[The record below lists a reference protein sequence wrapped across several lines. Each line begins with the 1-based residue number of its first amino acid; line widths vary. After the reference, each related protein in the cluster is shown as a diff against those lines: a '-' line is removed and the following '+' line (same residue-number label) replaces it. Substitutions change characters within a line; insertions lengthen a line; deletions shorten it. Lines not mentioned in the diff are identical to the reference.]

1 MRDEKKDAKKD
12 PKQLTIGGMLLLFLK
27 GTVGLFVCGGIFA
40 CLSALAN
47 MVRPKIIEWTVDGI
61 LGEDDDSIPAFL
73 MRFFAERGGITWLRS
88 HLWVPA
94 LAVIGITL
102 AAVICRYIYEMSVV
116 RGGERFV
123 CQMRDHL
130 FDHIEHLSVAWHSAH
145 KTGDII
151 QRCTDDVEEVKT
163 FLSDHFINFF
173 SMLMTLILALVFMFR
188 IEWRLALI
196 PLASTPV
203 ILGISLWFHKGIGK
217 GFLACDENEGILS
230 TIAQENLSGVRVVR
244 AFGRERAEREK
255 FFEQNET
262 VTGKWVDLGRF
273 MTFFFFW
280 VDTLGGL
287 VLLLVLAVG
296 TVMCVRGNLTVGAL
310 IAMISYV
317 TMMLHPLRMMGRI
330 LNELSR
336 ATVSVRRL
344 FVIMSAP
351 VEEDEPDAVPAPMDR
366 DIIFEHIR
374 FRYPGQPELL
384 HDLSFRIPAGSVLGI
399 LGTTGSGK
407 STLVQLLNRFYPLS
421 PGEGSITVGGVD
433 IRKMPAAWVRKNIG
447 YVMQE
452 PFLFSRSI
460 AENIG
465 ITQEVPDMEEI
476 EKVTEIAALSET
488 VARFPHGYDT
498 FVGERGVSLSGGQ
511 KQRAAIARALAQEAP
526 ILVFDDALS
535 AVDAE
540 TDAQIRHN
548 LKEAMAS
555 ATVILIS
562 HRLTTLMEA
571 DQILVF
577 KDGKIIDAGTHEELI
592 SRPGLYR
599 EIYEIQ
605 SGKEDAV
612 E

>member
-1 MRDEKKDAKKD
+1 MENEKSEPELKNIWD
-12 PKQLTIGGMLLLFLK
+12 MLLLFLK
-27 GTVGLFVCGGIFA
+27 GTKWLFALAAVFA
-40 CLSALAN
+40 CFSALAD

-61 LGEDDDSIPAFL
+61 LGDSSDSLPSFL
-73 MRFFAERGGITWLRS
+73 TNFFAGRGGIEWLRY

-94 LAVIGITL
+94 VAVIAVTL
-102 AAVICRYIYEMSVV
+102 VAVILRYVYQMCVV
-116 RGGERFV
+116 RGGEKFV

-130 FDHIEHLSVAWHSAH
+130 FWHIEHLSVAWHSSH

-151 QRCTDDVEEVKT
+151 QRCTDDVEEVKM
-163 FLSDHFINFF
+163 FLSEQFVNFF

-196 PLASTPV
+196 ALASAPV
-203 ILGISLWFHKGIGK
+203 IIGISLWFHRGIGK
-217 GFLACDENEGILS
+217 GFLDCDENEGILS

-244 AFGRERAEREK
+244 AFGKERAEREK
-255 FFEQNET
+255 FYDQNET

-273 MTFFFFW
+273 MTLFFFW
-280 VDTLGGL
+280 VDTLGSL
-287 VLLLVLAVG
+287 VLLLVLVAG

-317 TMMLHPLRMMGRI
+317 MMMLHPVRMMGRI

-336 ATVSVRRL
+336 ATVSLRRL

-351 VEEDEPDAVPAPMDR
+351 VEEDAPDAAEAPMDR
-366 DIIFEHIR
+366 DIVFEHVT
-374 FRYPGQPELL
+374 FHYPDQPELL
-384 HDLSFRIPAGSVLGI
+384 HDISFSVPAGSVLGI
-399 LGTTGSGK
+399 LGTTGGGK
-407 STLVQLLNRFYPLS
+407 STLIQLLNRFHPL
-421 PGEGSITVGGVD
+421 PPDCGTITVGGVD
-433 IRKMPAAWVRKNIG
+433 IRQMPAAWVRKNVG

-452 PFLFSRSI
+452 PFLFSRTI

-465 ITQEVPDMEEI
+465 ITQDEQDMEQI
-476 EKVTEIAALSET
+476 EWAADIAALAGT
-488 VARFPHGYDT
+488 IARFPRGYDT
-498 FVGERGVSLSGGQ
+498 FVGERGVTLSGGQ
-511 KQRAAIARALAQEAP
+511 KQRAAIARALVQESP
-526 ILVFDDALS
+526 ILVFDDSLS

-540 TDAQIRHN
+540 TDAQIRRN
-548 LKEAMAS
+548 LREAMGS

-571 DQILVF
+571 DMILVLS
-577 KDGKIIDAGTHEELI
+577 DGRIIDSGTHSELI

-605 SGKEDAV
+605 SGKEDAI

>member
-1 MRDEKKDAKKD
+1 
-12 PKQLTIGGMLLLFLK
+12 MLLSFLK
-27 GTVGLFVCGGIFA
+27 GTKWLFACGAVFA
-40 CLSALAN
+40 CLSALMN

-61 LGEDDDSIPAFL
+61 LGDSADSIPTFL
-73 MRFFAERGGITWLRS
+73 MNFFDGRGGITWLRY

-94 LAVIGITL
+94 LAVIGVTL
-102 AAVICRYIYEMSVV
+102 VAVIFRYIYEMSVV

-123 CQMRDHL
+123 RQMRDQL
-130 FDHIEHLSVAWHSAH
+130 FDHIEHLSVEWHNSH

-151 QRCTDDVEEVKT
+151 QRCTDDVEEIKM
-163 FLSDHFINFF
+163 FLSEQFINFF
-173 SMLMTLILALVFMFR
+173 SMLMTLIMALVFLFR
-188 IEWRLALI
+188 IEWRLGLI
-196 PLASTPV
+196 ALASAPV
-203 ILGISLWFHKGIGK
+203 IIGISLWFHRGIGK
-217 GFLACDENEGILS
+217 GFLECDENEGILS

-244 AFGRERAEREK
+244 AFGKERAEREK
-255 FFEQNET
+255 FYEQNET
-262 VTGKWVDLGRF
+262 VTDKWVKLGRF

-280 VDTLGGL
+280 VDLLGGL

-310 IAMISYV
+310 IAAISYV

-336 ATVSVRRL
+336 ATVSARRL

-351 VEEDEPDAVPAPMDR
+351 VEEDEPGAAEAPMDR
-366 DIIFEHIR
+366 DITFDHIR
-374 FRYPGQPELL
+374 FGYPGQSELL
-384 HDLSFRIPAGSVLGI
+384 HDLSFTIPAGTVLGI

-421 PGEGSITVGGVD
+421 PGDGSITVGGVD
-433 IRKMPAAWVRKNIG
+433 IRHMPASWVRENIG
-447 YVMQE
+447 CVMQE

-465 ITQEVPDMEEI
+465 ITQDEPDPEKI
-476 EKVTEIAALSET
+476 KKVTEIAALAET
-488 VARFPHGYDT
+488 VERFPRGYDT
-498 FVGERGVSLSGGQ
+498 FVGERGVTLSGGQ
-511 KQRAAIARALAQEAP
+511 KQRAAIARALSQNAP
-526 ILVFDDALS
+526 ILVLDDALS

-540 TDAQIRHN
+540 TDARIRRN
-548 LKEAMAS
+548 LKDAMGS

-562 HRLTTLMEA
+562 HRILTLMEA
-571 DQILVF
+571 DQILVLR
-577 KDGKIIDAGTHEELI
+577 DGEIIDSGTHEELI

-605 SGKEDAV
+605 SGKEDSA

>member
-1 MRDEKKDAKKD
+1 MKNEKNDSE
-12 PKQLTIGGMLLLFLK
+12 QLTIWGMLSLFLK
-27 GTVGLFVCGGIFA
+27 GTGGLFACGGIFA
-40 CLSALAN
+40 CLAALMN
-47 MVRPKIIEWTVDGI
+47 MVRPKIVEWTVDGI
-61 LGEDDDSIPAFL
+61 LGESDDSIPAFL
-73 MRFFAERGGITWLRS
+73 MVFFDDRGGITWLRS

-94 LAVIGITL
+94 LAVIGVTL
-102 AAVICRYIYEMSVV
+102 IAVLFRYIYEMSVV
-116 RGGERFV
+116 RGGEKFV

-130 FDHIEHLSVAWHSAH
+130 FDHIEHLSVEWHSTH
-145 KTGDII
+145 QTGDII
-151 QRCTDDVEEVKT
+151 QRCTDDVEEVKM
-163 FLSDHFINFF
+163 FLSEHFVNFF
-173 SMLMTLILALVFMFR
+173 SMLMTLVMALVFLFR

-196 PLASTPV
+196 ALASAPV
-203 ILGISLWFHKGIGK
+203 IIGISLWFHRGIGK
-217 GFLACDENEGILS
+217 GFLTCDENEGILS

-244 AFGRERAEREK
+244 AFGKERAEREK
-255 FFEQNET
+255 FLAQNET
-262 VTGKWVDLGRF
+262 VTDKWVSLGRF

-310 IAMISYV
+310 IAAISYV

-330 LNELSR
+330 INELSR
-336 ATVSVRRL
+336 AGVSVRRL

-351 VEEDEPDAVPAPMDR
+351 VEKDEPDAAEAPMDR
-366 DIIFEHIR
+366 DIVFDHVS
-374 FRYPGQPELL
+374 FHYPDQEQLL
-384 HDLSFRIPAGSVLGI
+384 KDISFTIPAGKVLGI

-407 STLVQLLNRFYPLS
+407 STLAHLLTRFYPLS
-421 PGEGSITVGGVD
+421 PGDGRITVGGVD
-433 IRKMPAAWVRKNIG
+433 IRRMPAEWVRKNIG
-447 YVMQE
+447 SVMQE

-465 ITQEVPDMEEI
+465 ITQDTPDMEEI
-476 EKVTEIAALSET
+476 RKVTAIAALAET
-488 VARFPHGYDT
+488 VDRFPKGYDT
-498 FVGERGVSLSGGQ
+498 FVGERGVTLSGGQ
-511 KQRAAIARALAQEAP
+511 KQRAAIARALAQKAP
-526 ILVFDDALS
+526 ILIFDDALS

-548 LKEAMAS
+548 LKKAMGS

-571 DQILVF
+571 DQILVL
-577 KDGKIIDAGTHEELI
+577 KDGEIIDAGTHAELI

-605 SGKEDAV
+605 SGKE
-612 E
+612 ESLE